1 MPRLCAAILLA
12 GIAAAALRPRR
23 PAIIGLSRLATPDD
37 VRVSAERLTLL
48 FGDMPSR
55 AKH

>member
-1 MPRLCAAILLA
+1 MPRFCAAILLA
-12 GIAAAALRPRR
+12 GIAAVALRPRR
-23 PAIIGLSRLATPDD
+23 PAAVVLARRALPDD
-37 VRVSAERLTLL
+37 VRVSAERLALL